1 MNFGKPLIRH
11 LGILELLHTPVES
24 QKETQENWSQNA
36 K

>member
-11 LGILELLHTPVES
+11 LEILELHTPVES